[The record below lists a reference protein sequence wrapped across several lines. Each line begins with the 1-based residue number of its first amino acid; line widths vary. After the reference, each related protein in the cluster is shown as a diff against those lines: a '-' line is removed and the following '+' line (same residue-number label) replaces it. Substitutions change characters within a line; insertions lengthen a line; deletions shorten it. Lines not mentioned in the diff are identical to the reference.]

1 MQALLDMPSRTS
13 ILVSLH
19 VFHDSI
25 KNHTQKLSSL
35 GKSEGTYGNF
45 LVPIILTKFLRDIR
59 QN

>member
-1 MQALLDMPSRTS
+1 MQALLDIPSPTN

-19 VFHDSI
+19 MFHDSI

-35 GKSEGTYGNF
+35 GKSEGTYSDF
-45 LVPIILTKFLRDIR
+45 LVPIILTKFSRDIR